1 MIARSPHRRQVG
13 IPDAPTNVPGIT
25 DSAKVVD
32 AAAPTGS
39 ALVFDTAAPAG
50 AEGSAP
56 PLQPG
61 KEAVTI
67 TEPATATT
75 TTPTQTPTSVEN
87 TAASSKS
94 ISMSTVIGACVGAFI
109 GAAAFIL
116 LAIYFYRRYSQSLK
130 QRHYRRG
137 APRSA
142 YNDARNS
149 RADIDRRRSKAE
161 AWDKLD
167 DGDTED
173 KWEGMNSGKRPV
185 NREVKEMD
193 TLPPSSMGMFQK
205 TSSSLSH
212 SNYNSAEDSPTTA
225 AFKMSHPYAS
235 SQGAVPDA
243 KDLLGREPQHLLSQI
258 DSGPPLSWGDSKSSF
273 LSSTRL
279 SGGAMS
285 PSLSMAIPT
294 PPAVKTEVHHWESAE
309 VVHYSETAEVV
320 NQRQSKGL
328 ANPFFNAVEYHPAP
342 LSGGSNSS
350 SSYQSAHSRNSSNA
364 TIQQADVVASNA
376 KGKERVVS
384 IDPFRDPL
392 PKPKF
397 INHIATSSTSSS
409 DNERAIRQL
418 VAAASL
424 DDLSEDEVQRRLR
437 VASMQPSIISYSGDS
452 MYTDAEPDP
461 VDEAM
466 MRSFPVPPSS
476 SGHETQATHAAS
488 THK

>member
-1 MIARSPHRRQVG
+1 
-13 IPDAPTNVPGIT
+13 
-25 DSAKVVD
+25 
-32 AAAPTGS
+32 
-39 ALVFDTAAPAG
+39 
-50 AEGSAP
+50 
-56 PLQPG
+56 
-61 KEAVTI
+61 
-67 TEPATATT
+67 
-75 TTPTQTPTSVEN
+75 
-87 TAASSKS
+87 
-94 ISMSTVIGACVGAFI
+94 MSTVIGACVGAFI

-116 LAIYFYRRYSQSLK
+116 LAVYFYRRYSQSLK

-142 YNDARNS
+142 FNDTRNS
-149 RADIDRRRSKAE
+149 RADGDRRRSKAE
-161 AWDKLD
+161 AWDKLND
-167 DGDTED
+167 NDMED
-173 KWEGMNSGKRPV
+173 KWESMNSGKQPV

-193 TLPPSSMGMFQK
+193 TLSPSSMGMFQK
-205 TSSSLSH
+205 SPSSISH
-212 SNYNSAEDSPTTA
+212 SNYHTAEDSPTTA
-225 AFKMSHPYAS
+225 AFKLNHPYAS
-235 SQGAVPDA
+235 SKSAVPDA
-243 KDLLGREPQHLLSQI
+243 KELLGREPQSLLSQI
-258 DSGPPLSWGDSKSSF
+258 DSGPPLSWTDSKSSF

-294 PPAVKTEVHHWESAE
+294 PPAVRTEIHHWESAE

-320 NQRQSKGL
+320 QDRQSKGL
-328 ANPFFNAVEYHPAP
+328 ANPFFNAVEYPAP
-342 LSGGSNSS
+342 LLSGGSTA
-350 SSYQSAHSRNSSNA
+350 SYQSAHSRNSSTA
-364 TIQQADVVASNA
+364 TIQQADIVASSA

-397 INHIATSSTSSS
+397 IHHIATNSTSSS

-424 DDLSEDEVQRRLR
+424 DDLGEDEVQRRLR

-461 VDEAM
+461 VDDAM
-466 MRSFPVPPSS
+466 MSSFPVPPSS